1 MAHVATVVKITD
13 CLKKAGINFLESD
26 SNCGIGVRIKLP
38 AKRSQLDV
46 PINLVAAAMDRGLYR
61 RNCGLMVQRMRDIV
75 TVSSN
80 AG

>member
-26 SNCGIGVRIKLP
+26 SNGGIGVRIKL
-38 AKRSQLDV
+38 L
-46 PINLVAAAMDRGLYR
+46 
-61 RNCGLMVQRMRDIV
+61 RNEANWTFRLTWLQRIWTGAFIAGIGANGSAHARIV